1 VLSES
6 KYEANPDWL
15 RRNCPLCGSEKIPL
29 VPNSIARKPAEKM
42 SWDEAK
48 SYFIGIRNDQVF
60 FSYFRCTDCDLLYCP
75 WYFTKE
81 QIAVL
86 YSEMPDNTM
95 GEDKSTVSKTQS
107 AYAKWILRDG
117 VKADAYLE
125 VGPDI
130 GLVSK
135 EIAALGS
142 PKRISFIEPNTSV
155 RKELLDNVST
165 VRSVEIVDFIENL
178 KNTDFNLI
186 VGVHVYD
193 HLLDPIED
201 LRNIYVRAAESA
213 CLSIVV
219 HNEKSSLRK
228 VMKAKWPPFCLQ
240 HPQLYNPNTL
250 SKLLEKSGWTARKVE
265 KSTNWY
271 HLKYFMAMGFSV
283 IGVRDRYSPYLPNFE
298 FPIRLGNLI
307 CLADKK
313 ESI

>member
-1 VLSES
+1 MLSES
-6 KYEANPDWL
+6 NYEANSDWL
-15 RRNCPLCGSEKIPL
+15 RRDCPICGSAKIPL
-29 VPNSIARKPAEKM
+29 APNSIAKKPAEKM
-42 SWDEAK
+42 SWDDAK

-60 FSYFRCTDCDLLYCP
+60 FSYFRCADCGLLYCP

-107 AYAKWILRDG
+107 AYAKWMLRDD

-155 RKELLDNVST
+155 RKELLDNVSD

-193 HLLDPIED
+193 HLLNPIED
-201 LRNIYVRAAESA
+201 LKNIYARAAEGA
-213 CLSIVV
+213 YLSIVV

-228 VMKAKWPPFCLQ
+228 IMKAKWPPFCLQ
-240 HPQLYNPNTL
+240 HPQLYNPKTL
-250 SKLLEKSGWTARKVE
+250 SKLLEKSGWTARKIE

-271 HLKYFMAMGFSV
+271 HLKHFIAMGLSV
-283 IGVRDRYSPYLPNFE
+283 IGMRDLYSRYLPDFE

-307 CLADKK
+307 CLAEKK
-313 ESI
+313 KSI

>member
-1 VLSES
+1 MSTVK
-6 KYEANPDWL
+6 KYIVNQSWQ
-15 RRNCPLCGSEKIPL
+15 RRNCPICDSLGIPSEPE
-29 VPNSIARKPAEKM
+29 SAAQKPAEKM

-48 SYFIGIRNDQVF
+48 SYFIGLRNDQVF
-60 FSYFRCTDCDLLYCP
+60 FSYFRCDDCGLLYCP

-130 GLVSK
+130 GLVSRA
-135 EIAALGS
+135 ITSLSS
-142 PKRISFIEPNTSV
+142 PKKISFIEPNLSV
-155 RKELLDNVST
+155 RKELRDSVSD
-165 VRSVEIVDFIENL
+165 VSSVEIVDFIENL
-178 KNTDFNLI
+178 KNRDFNLI

-193 HLLDPIED
+193 HLLDPIQD
-201 LRNIYVRAAESA
+201 LRNIYARAGEGAS
-213 CLSIVV
+213 LSIVV

-228 VMKAKWPPFCLQ
+228 ILKAKWPPFCLQ
-240 HPQLYNPNTL
+240 HPQLYNPKTL
-250 SKLLEKSGWTARKVE
+250 SKLLEKSGWTARKIE

-271 HLKYFMAMGFSV
+271 HLQYFIGMGFSV
-283 IGVRDRYSPYLPNFE
+283 LGVKDRVSRYLPDIE

-313 ESI
+313 KSI

>member
-1 VLSES
+1 MLSES
-6 KYEANPDWL
+6 NYEVNSDWP
-15 RRNCPLCGSEKIPL
+15 RRVCPICGSAKIPSA
-29 VPNSIARKPAEKM
+29 PDSIARNPAEKM

-48 SYFIGIRNDQVF
+48 SYFIGLRNDQVF
-60 FSYFRCTDCDLLYCP
+60 FSYFRCADCGLLYCP

-117 VKADAYLE
+117 IKANAYLE

-142 PKRISFIEPNTSV
+142 PKRISFIEPNSSV
-155 RKELLDNVST
+155 RKELLDNVSD
-165 VRSVEIVDFIENL
+165 VSSVEIVDFIENL
-178 KNTDFNLI
+178 ENTDFNLI
-186 VGVHVYD
+186 IGVHVYD

-201 LRNIYVRAAESA
+201 LRNIHARAAGGA
-213 CLSIVV
+213 GLSIVV

-228 VMKAKWPPFCLQ
+228 IMKSKWPPFCLQ
-240 HPQLYNPNTL
+240 HPQLYNPKTL
-250 SKLLEKSGWTARKVE
+250 NNLLEKSGWTARKIE

-271 HLKYFMAMGFSV
+271 HLKHFIGMGLSV
-283 IGVRDRYSPYLPNFE
+283 LGVRDRFSGYLPDIE

-307 CLADKK
+307 CLAEKK
-313 ESI
+313 KSI